1 MKIILAPKACKE
13 SATRLANALGIRMYN
28 PYKEDYPVGDH
39 VKMIINYGCS
49 EYRRN
54 KFTKDFNTQ
63 IHARCCINKL
73 LTFRALR
80 ANGLSVPE
88 FTGRKQ
94 VASMWDNDEIVVC
107 HTKRDGRKNEG
118 IEYRHP
124 DELVDAHV
132 YTKYFFHKKEYRVL
146 VFNHKVIGIYSKILD
161 DENNWDLVKLQ
172 LRGFNEIIEQCEK
185 ASRAVA
191 MDFVGFDVVANTRK
205 DFKILEANSGPIIT
219 DEAIEAF
226 KKFFN

>member
-1 MKIILAPKACKE
+1 
-13 SATRLANALGIRMYN
+13 
-28 PYKEDYPVGDH
+28 V
-39 VKMIINYGCS
+39 
-49 EYRRN
+49 
-54 KFTKDFNTQ
+54 
-63 IHARCCINKL
+63 
-73 LTFRALR
+73 
-80 ANGLSVPE
+80 
-88 FTGRKQ
+88 
-94 VASMWDNDEIVVC
+94 VVC

-124 DELVDAHV
+124 YELVDAHV

-146 VFNHKVIGIYSKILD
+146 VFNNKVIGIYSKVLD

-172 LRGFNEIIEQCEK
+172 MRGFNEIIEQCEK
-185 ASRAVA
+185 ASRAVG

>member
-54 KFTKDFNTQ
+54 QFTKEFNTQ
-63 IHARCCINKL
+63 INTRCCINKL
-73 LTFRALR
+73 LTFQALE
-80 ANGLSVPE
+80 ASKLSIPS
-88 FTGRKQ
+88 FTGRQQ
-94 VASMWDNDEIVVC
+94 VAGMWDDDEVVVC
-107 HTKRDGRKNEG
+107 HTVKGGRKNEG

-124 DELVDAHV
+124 NELVKAYL
-132 YTKYFFHKKEYRVL
+132 YTKYFFHKKEYRIL
-146 VFNHKVIGIYSKILD
+146 VFNKKVIGIYAKEVIDGEWHLMRR
-161 DENNWDLVKLQ
+161 Q
-172 LRGFNEIIEQCEK
+172 LRGFEEMIRQCELG
-185 ASRAVA
+185 ARAVA

-205 DFKILEANSGPIIT
+205 DFKILEANSGPTIT